1 MDTSIFPEKSKKP
14 GDTELSGALG
24 KTFQYWKTIEE
35 YVLSKM
41 PAAKKEWYFFSVKYG
56 WGFRI
61 KDTKRAIIYMG
72 PRKKH
77 FVVTMVFG
85 QKVYDKIIASPVNP
99 LIKEEL
105 NASKVYPEGRVV
117 RLEIKTKALLKDI
130 EQLIDFKMA
139 K

>member
-1 MDTSIFPEKSKKP
+1 MDISIFPEKTKKP
-14 GDTELSGALG
+14 GDAELAEALG
-24 KTFQYWKTIEE
+24 KTFAYWKAIEE

-61 KDTKRAIIYMG
+61 KDTKRAIIYLG

-77 FVVTMVFG
+77 FIVTMVFG

-130 EQLIDFKMA
+130 EKLIDFKTA

>member
-1 MDTSIFPEKSKKP
+1 MDVSIFPDESDRP
-14 GDTELSGALG
+14 GDSELAGALG
-24 KTFQYWKTIEE
+24 KTFQYWKAIEE

-61 KDTKRAIIYMG
+61 KDTKRAIIYLG

-77 FVVTMVFG
+77 FIVTMVFG

-130 EQLIDFKMA
+130 EKLIDFKTA